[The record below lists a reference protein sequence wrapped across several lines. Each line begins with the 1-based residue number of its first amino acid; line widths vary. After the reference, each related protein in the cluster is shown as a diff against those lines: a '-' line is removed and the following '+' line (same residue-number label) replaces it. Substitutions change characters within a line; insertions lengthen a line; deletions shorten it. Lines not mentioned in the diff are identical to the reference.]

1 MTGPHA
7 CTRCTCVRTRS
18 IPWFG
23 CVCRCVRPGHLAPG
37 FTAQSIPVWVA
48 CWLWAQWGPG
58 ASAATRPGAT
68 VRPGQ
73 TPAIMIGPTTGMH
86 LSSTWPGVAAHRR
99 GRGPVSAI
107 FHYTQC
113 SSACNKSNWGLSTVE
128 IVSRASD
135 RDAGGGGAAGVWAPP
150 RRGRVPPPGTMFKH
164 LYHII
169 FQEVGCYLTYD
180 IS

>member
-1 MTGPHA
+1 MHA
-7 CTRCTCVRTRS
+7 RDAHMRAYAMHTLVRMRTPMRTPWSPSPLLRRS
-18 IPWFG
+18 LFLSESHAG
-23 CVCRCVRPGHLAPG
+23 
-37 FTAQSIPVWVA
+37 
-48 CWLWAQWGPG
+48 WAQWGPG

-73 TPAIMIGPTTGMH
+73 TPAIVIGPTTGMH

-113 SSACNKSNWGLSTVE
+113 SSACNKSNWGLRTVE

-135 RDAGGGGAAGVWAPP
+135 RDAGGGGAASVWAPP
-150 RRGRVPPPGTMFKH
+150 RRGRVPPPGTMCK
-164 LYHII
+164 
-169 FQEVGCYLTYD
+169 
-180 IS
+180 